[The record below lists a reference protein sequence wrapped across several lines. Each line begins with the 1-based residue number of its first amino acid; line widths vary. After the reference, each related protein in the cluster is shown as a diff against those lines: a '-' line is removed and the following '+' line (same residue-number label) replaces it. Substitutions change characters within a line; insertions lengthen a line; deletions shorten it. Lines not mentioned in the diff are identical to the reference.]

1 MSDTPT
7 TDAPAESFSDRMQN
21 FDWSTRIRP
30 GNWSIGAKMIAITAV
45 AAVAML
51 VVGLVS
57 NSRLES
63 QIYDEREAKTKA
75 IVESGLSLLQHYADL
90 EADGTLTREEA
101 QDQARQAVSAIRY
114 GEGDYFWIHD
124 RDFIMQMHP
133 IKPELDTTDVSG
145 IEDPDGVQLF
155 VEMNQ
160 VVADEGAGFV
170 PYMWPKPGFE
180 EPQPKLSYVAEL
192 PEWGWIIGSGVY
204 IDDIE
209 TTVSAART
217 DLLGWFLAALAVLV
231 GVILFIRQS
240 ITSRLREMTDVLEEG
255 NLSHRFDEGAGR
267 TELERLGGAINAN
280 LDRVGSVVTD
290 VVDAAGEVGRQVDH
304 LTRQSQEI
312 EGQAA
317 HTAEQADA
325 AAASSRNASGGYTD
339 VAQAIS
345 EIDDS
350 NRSISENVQKVAETA
365 TQAVEST
372 SATNELVT
380 RLANSSGE
388 IGEGVQT
395 INSIAEKTNL
405 LALNAT
411 IEASRAGEAGRG
423 FAVVAHEVKE
433 LANATARATEDIA
446 RQVEA
451 LQADA
456 NGTVEALNGIGEVIT
471 TLHEYQS
478 GITAAI
484 GEQASTMSQVSVSV
498 QESTVAGVGTGDA
511 IDSVVAAA
519 ASTREQLDLMTDSV
533 ESLAQVSEDLQQSVA
548 VFQTT

>member
-7 TDAPAESFSDRMQN
+7 ADAPAESFSGRMQN

-192 PEWGWIIGSGVY
+192 PEWGWIIGSGAY
-204 IDDIE
+204 IDNID
-209 TTVSAART
+209 AAVEVKREEI
-217 DLLGWFLAALAVLV
+217 GAQIAELV
-231 GVILFIRQS
+231 RDSVILSVFLIALSVVISFLFSNGLSRPIMRLTRVAEEISKGKNLDQS
-240 ITSRLREMTDVLEEG
+240 I
-255 NLSHRFDEGAGR
+255 DEVR
-267 TELERLGGAINAN
+267 RP
-280 LDRVGSVVTD
+280 D
-290 VVDAAGEVGRQVDH
+290 
-304 LTRQSQEI
+304 
-312 EGQAA
+312 
-317 HTAEQADA
+317 
-325 AAASSRNASGGYTD
+325 
-339 VAQAIS
+339 
-345 EIDDS
+345 
-350 NRSISENVQKVAETA
+350 
-365 TQAVEST
+365 
-372 SATNELVT
+372 
-380 RLANSSGE
+380 E
-388 IGEGVQT
+388 IGELAK
-395 INSIAEKTNL
+395 SISRLK
-405 LALNAT
+405 
-411 IEASRAGEAGRG
+411 ASVKIMMDRMGRK
-423 FAVVAHEVKE
+423 VA
-433 LANATARATEDIA
+433 
-446 RQVEA
+446 
-451 LQADA
+451 
-456 NGTVEALNGIGEVIT
+456 
-471 TLHEYQS
+471 
-478 GITAAI
+478 
-484 GEQASTMSQVSVSV
+484 
-498 QESTVAGVGTGDA
+498 
-511 IDSVVAAA
+511 
-519 ASTREQLDLMTDSV
+519 
-533 ESLAQVSEDLQQSVA
+533 
-548 VFQTT
+548 